1 MSRMSLF
8 QEQTLLAVLDHKCH
22 SYLNVY
28 QEFGDFFIDFVP
40 NKTTLSECW
49 LNRFQTQLRLL
60 AIKATDFRLTFQ
72 SKTT

>member
-8 QEQTLLAVLDHKCH
+8 QEQTLLAVLDHKMSQLLKC
-22 SYLNVY
+22 LPGVRRL
-28 QEFGDFFIDFVP
+28 FIDIVP